1 MKNNILTF
9 IIALAAAFTAANAG
23 AASQAPVSTPDNGI
37 GEFLIDA
44 SGRIVAADA
53 VPLAATDSEEEAPLI
68 DYHYCGDPATAL
80 ATGDGGDIE
89 NSAAIM
95 LPDDIVTR
103 YAGAEIVSV
112 TICSGFNRQNPW
124 TNNITD
130 ATVFLNYDI
139 FNEADF
145 YTQRGRLS
153 RTSETWSE
161 IKFSKPYKLE
171 AGKPVYVGYR
181 VIRPTTFDCPFAADR
196 IPIESKYSF
205 WVNYSLNGE
214 RRWEN
219 WAPQY
224 GSLCMHV
231 KLRGSTLPVNDVEVM
246 ALNVP
251 MQVDKGSFSGSFRF
265 RNLGATDVTSISYS
279 CSVGENAK
287 VEQTYTLPEPVKFS
301 EAAEVPMTLKCAD
314 YGLDLPVTLT
324 VTAVNGTDDPDYS
337 NNTQTGQIICLDT
350 SMGFVRRFV
359 MEEGT
364 GLWCSN
370 CPRGLGTM
378 EYMNERYPDTFIGIG
393 IHQNDAMQIS
403 DETYPGHAYMEH
415 LMMLGAYPNARYN
428 RNDSYGNSINDF
440 GSHVEGIYKKV
451 TAMPAVAD
459 ITAQIYFNDEEKT
472 QINVETNTRF
482 ALDTQTPFRIALVLL
497 ENNVGPYRQS
507 NGYAGAPAD
516 CGGWESMPGMAPY
529 HFPDVARYIDHFKGA
544 DGSLPLDKKEKTD
557 YAYSSLLPTK
567 PLKSL
572 DDFDVAVLLIN
583 GKSGVIEN
591 AVKCHGTANLPVKPS
606 TGIDPTQTARA
617 TVEAVAGGL
626 KVTGNRHAVKV
637 YRLNGTTAACADGNG
652 FIALPA
658 GLYVVSVDGVH
669 SKVLVK

>member
-1 MKNNILTF
+1 MALT
-9 IIALAAAFTAANAG
+9 AAFTAANAD

-37 GEFLIDA
+37 GEFIIDVN
-44 SGRIVAADA
+44 GRPVAENT
-53 VPLAATDSEEEAPLI
+53 VLPTITSSKEESPVI
-68 DYHYCGDPATAL
+68 DYHYCGAPATAL
-80 ATGDGGDIE
+80 ATGDAGEIE

-95 LPDDIVTR
+95 LPEDVVTR
-103 YAGAEIVSV
+103 YAGSEIVSV
-112 TICSGFNRQNPW
+112 MICSGFNLQNPW

-130 ATVFLNYDI
+130 ATVFLNHDI
-139 FNEADF
+139 FNEEDI

-153 RTSETWSE
+153 RNSETWAE

-171 AGKPVYVGYR
+171 AGKPLYVGYR
-181 VIRPTTFDCPFAADR
+181 VIRPTTYDCPFAADR
-196 IPIESKYSF
+196 IPVENNYSF

-231 KLRGSTLPVNDVEVM
+231 KLRGSTLPVNDVEVIS
-246 ALNVP
+246 LNVP
-251 MQVDKGSFSGSFRF
+251 MQVNKGSFSSSFRF
-265 RNLGATDVTSISYS
+265 RNLGANDVTSISYT

-287 VEQTYTLPEPVKFS
+287 IEQTYTLPEPVKFS
-301 EAAEVPMTLKCAD
+301 ETTEVPLTLKCED

-337 NNTQTGQIICLDT
+337 NNTQVRQIICLDT

-378 EYMNERYPDTFIGIG
+378 EYMNKRYPDTFIGIG
-393 IHQNDAMQIS
+393 IHYNDAMQINN
-403 DETYPGHAYMEH
+403 DTYPGHAYMEH
-415 LMMLGAYPNARYN
+415 LTMIGSYPNARYN

-440 GSHVEGIYKKV
+440 GSQVEGIYKQI

-472 QINVETNTRF
+472 QINVETNTCF
-482 ALDTQTPFRIALVLL
+482 ALDTKTPFRIALVLL

-529 HFPDVARYIDHFKGA
+529 KFPDVARYIDCFNGV
-544 DGSLPLDKKEKTD
+544 DGSLPLDKKKKTE
-557 YAYSSLLPTK
+557 YAYSALLPTK

-583 GKSGVIEN
+583 GKSGIIEN
-591 AVKCHGTANLPVKPS
+591 AIKCHGTANLPVKPS
-606 TGIDPTQTARA
+606 TGIDPTSAPRA

-637 YRLNGTTAACADGNG
+637 YRLNGTTAALADGND

-658 GLYVVSVDGVH
+658 GIYVVSVDGMY